1 MKIHW
6 LVPGTVMTMLV
17 LSAPAAAARLKSWR
31 FDASQNRL
39 EINTIGDVQPQAK
52 LIFNPTRLVIDLPG
66 TELGKKAITQ
76 PMKGAIRTIRVGQFN
91 SQTTRLVLE
100 LSPGY
105 ILDPQKIKF
114 VGLTASNWSVQLPQP
129 KLKTQAF
136 APKEVYNFN
145 VVTANNNTTASKLAP
160 INTTVNN
167 SRLTQL
173 DTSFISTIQSIK
185 LNPTET
191 QLVIRGDRNLVA
203 NGGWDRTTGLYR
215 IVLKNAKLGERV
227 EGPKLSAN
235 SPLLRIRLK
244 QEDPRTVVV
253 LVQPASKV
261 SIGRLNQIGDRF
273 ISVNLRRTSMA
284 KNPLSQPIFGLTPPP
299 KPQAIPRR
307 AVKPNTSRPSRLSRP
322 SRPSRPLPRRRVRIM
337 IDPGHG
343 GRDSGAVG
351 IGRLLEKDIVLSVS
365 KTVASVLSQNG
376 VEVLLTRDSDY
387 FVTLPGRVKM
397 SQQTNTNLFVSIHAN
412 AVANRPHVSGI
423 ETFFYTPK
431 SKGLAQ
437 AVQNNIIGRIGNLR
451 NRGVKR
457 ARFYVLRKNTMPAI
471 LVETGFVTGTEDS
484 ARLRNPEYQKLMGEA
499 IANGIL
505 EYLRGR

>member
-6 LVPGTVMTMLV
+6 LVPGTVITMLM

-39 EINTIGDVQPQAK
+39 EINTIGDVQPQAQ
-52 LIFNPTRLVIDLPG
+52 LVFNPTRLVIDLPG
-66 TELGKKAITQ
+66 TKLGQKSITQ
-76 PMKGAIRTIRVGQFN
+76 PMRGAIRAIRVAQFN

-105 ILDPQKIKF
+105 TLDPQKVKF
-114 VGLTASNWSVQLPQP
+114 VGVTASNWSVQLPQP
-129 KLKTQAF
+129 RLKTQAF

-145 VVTANNNTTASKLAP
+145 VVTKNINTTASQSTP

-167 SRLTQL
+167 SRLAQS
-173 DTSFISTIQSIK
+173 DPSFISTIQSVK
-185 LNPTET
+185 LNPTAT

-215 IVLKNAKLGERV
+215 IVLKNAKLGKNV
-227 EGPKLSAN
+227 EGPKLNAD
-235 SPLLRIRLK
+235 SPLLRIRLQQK
-244 QEDPRTVVV
+244 DPRTVVV
-253 LVQPASKV
+253 LVQPASRV

-273 ISVNLRRTSMA
+273 ISVNLRRSSMVR
-284 KNPLSQPIFGLTPPP
+284 NPLSQPIFGLTPPQQSQP
-299 KPQAIPRR
+299 APRR
-307 AVKPNTSRPSRLSRP
+307 AVKQPTSRP
-322 SRPSRPLPRRRVRIM
+322 SRPSRPLPRKRVRIM

-397 SQQTNTNLFVSIHAN
+397 SRQINTNLFVSIHAN

-423 ETFFYTPK
+423 ETFFYTPQ

-437 AVQNNIIGRIGNLR
+437 AVQNNIIGRIGNLK

-484 ARLRNPEYQKLMGEA
+484 ARLRNPEYQRQMGEA

-505 EYLRGR
+505 EYLRQR

>member
-6 LVPGTVMTMLV
+6 LVPGTVITMLV

-39 EINTIGDVQPQAK
+39 EINTIGDVQPQAQ
-52 LIFNPTRLVIDLPG
+52 LVFNPTRLVIDLPG
-66 TELGKKAITQ
+66 TELGQNPITQ
-76 PMKGAIRTIRVGQFN
+76 PMRGAIRAIRVAQFN

-105 ILDPQKIKF
+105 TLDPKKVKF
-114 VGLTASNWSVQLPQP
+114 VGVTASNWSVQLPQP

-136 APKEVYNFN
+136 APREVYNFN
-145 VVTANNNTTASKLAP
+145 VVKRNTNTTTSQLAP

-173 DTSFISTIQSIK
+173 DASSISTIQSVK
-185 LNPTET
+185 LNPTGT

-203 NGGWDRTTGLYR
+203 DGGWDRTTGLYR
-215 IVLKNAKLGERV
+215 IVLNNAKLGKNV
-227 EGPKLSAN
+227 EGPKLNAD
-235 SPLLRIRLK
+235 SPLLRIRL
-244 QEDPRTVVV
+244 QQQDPRTVVV
-253 LVQPASKV
+253 LVQPASRV

-273 ISVNLRRTSMA
+273 ISVNLRRSSMA
-284 KNPLSQPIFGLTPPP
+284 RNPLSQPIFGLTPPP
-299 KPQAIPRR
+299 KSQPIPRKITN
-307 AVKPNTSRPSRLSRP
+307 KPISRPSS
-322 SRPSRPLPRRRVRIM
+322 PLPRRRVTIM

-365 KTVASVLSQNG
+365 RTVASVLSQNG
-376 VEVLLTRDSDY
+376 VQVLLTRDSDY
-387 FVTLPGRVKM
+387 FVTLPARVQM
-397 SQQTNTNLFVSIHAN
+397 SRKANTNLFVSIHAN

-423 ETFFYTPK
+423 ETFFYSPQ

-484 ARLRNPEYQKLMGEA
+484 ARLRNPEYQKQMGEA

-505 EYLRGR
+505 EYLRQR